1 MSRSGRA
8 PGPFARSEEKG
19 APLNLDL
26 ELDTMLCGQFVSDI
40 GMEISAVAGTVDF
53 DCVGKLAI
61 LWRHEGLGATL
72 AGIGRVANW

>member
-1 MSRSGRA
+1 
-8 PGPFARSEEKG
+8 
-19 APLNLDL
+19 
-26 ELDTMLCGQFVSDI
+26 MLCGQFVPDI

-72 AGIGRVANW
+72 SGIGRVANW